1 MDFRLDENQ
10 QMYFDMVTKFVK
22 NEIIPFS
29 MTWDKEHAFPWKTIQ
44 KA

>member
-29 MTWDKEHAFPWKTIQ
+29 TTCFIRTRFWVG
-44 KA
+44 